1 MKKIVFFFIAVNVCL
16 AAFCQSNEEIAI
28 IPEPVKITKTSG
40 SFTLPEN
47 IVIETVET
55 THLKQAVVFLQE
67 RLSIPTGYKVSVK
80 ENAPAATIR
89 LTLNK
94 NKVEM
99 LN

>member
-1 MKKIVFFFIAVNVCL
+1 MKKIVLFFITMNVCL
-16 AAFCQSNEEIAI
+16 AALSQSNQEIAI

-80 ENAPAATIR
+80 ENAPAAAIR
-89 LTLNK
+89 LMLNK
-94 NKVEM
+94 NKDEV
-99 LN
+99 L